1 MNIDKRKTETKEN
14 QNGVEFHLTPI
25 RDTCEVC
32 GDNDEVSNRYGAF
45 TCDSCSKF
53 FRKCILDGRKNIHC
67 ITKSGKCPI
76 DKKWGVTTCRFCL
89 LNKCYDVEM
98 DFNLV
103 RVKPK
108 CVRKL
113 TGGFGLSERRS
124 KLLENS
130 STESTA
136 KCFREIA
143 TEYLFDRKK
152 ACIECLQY
160 MEQYY
165 YKWLNTFP
173 RFHNLSKDKKEL
185 VRSRSS
191 VKGAIMQLI
200 ERSLCVYLMLR
211 LHNCFLYTTTTSDK
225 LLAIIKSTRDF
236 RDDVLHALTES
247 EATKITTLEA
257 FNIMKLQL
265 TLNDDVLILKKDLDF
280 ASNLQSSFQTL
291 INTVSELTNT
301 ISCFKNRENF
311 EAIESLNLFDYSS
324 DIPEGKYPYNQ
335 IRFRPQL

>member
-1 MNIDKRKTETKEN
+1 MDKRKTGTKED
-14 QNGVEFHLTPI
+14 QDGVALHLTPI

-45 TCDSCSKF
+45 TCDSCSNF
-53 FRKCILDGRKNIHC
+53 FRKCILDKRRVIHC
-67 ITKSGKCPI
+67 ITESGKCPI
-76 DKKWGVTTCRFCL
+76 DKRSGVTTCGFCR
-89 LNKCYDVEM
+89 LNKCYDVGM
-98 DFNLV
+98 NFNLA

-108 CVRKL
+108 CVRQL
-113 TGGFGLSERRS
+113 TGGFGVSERRS
-124 KLLENS
+124 KLLENLS
-130 STESTA
+130 STESTT
-136 KCFREIA
+136 KSFREIA

-225 LLAIIKSTRDF
+225 ISAIIKSTRDF
-236 RDDVLHALTES
+236 RDDVSHALTES
-247 EATKITTLEA
+247 EATKITKLEA

-265 TLNDDVLILKKDLDF
+265 TMNDDLLILKKDLDL
-280 ASNLQSSFQTL
+280 ASNLQSSFQRL
-291 INTVSELTNT
+291 INTVSELTNA
-301 ISCFKNRENF
+301 ISCFRNRENF
-311 EAIESLNLFDYSS
+311 DAIESLNLFDYSS

-335 IRFRPQL
+335 IRFCPQL